1 MWLDGA
7 RPNLANVVCF
17 YAGSAKNELS
27 KRADHGTLLAGFAM
41 NKYRVTSNTKFIGR
55 SQEQARLDEIC
66 HRNEAQFIVVYG
78 RRRVG
83 KTELIEQYFQKRR
96 ILKFEGVEIP
106 SEDQRTL
113 SQRQEYQIRQCL
125 ERLAGYLENPLIAKL
140 ALERWT
146 EFFQLLQ
153 EEATQKNI
161 VLYFEEVQWLTNY
174 QSNFFAELKA
184 FWDDA
189 WRHNPKLTLVLCGSS
204 TSFIVKNIVSD
215 RALYGR
221 VQEEIHL
228 KPFQL
233 SEIEEFM
240 RGFGRKEIM
249 TAQLCVGGIPEY
261 LKRLSKK
268 GSVFTHLCQQSF
280 LPNAYFLQ
288 EKDKIFVSSLS
299 SNKHYERIIQFLS
312 QRCFATAAEIA
323 RFVRGQEQT
332 GGTLTAVLDDLE
344 ECGFIEK
351 QRSVHKDDNSKQ
363 TRFCLSDEYLQWY
376 FSFIHPIKSKIQ
388 SGQYQEDP
396 LRAINRRSLEIVL
409 GFSFERWCR
418 KNAHLFAKI
427 LGFSGMEYR
436 SGPYFAKRKDEKLP
450 GCQIDLVFIIKGSKV
465 VLCEIKYYD
474 GLVGNVVCED
484 MKDKARF
491 FQQALPQ
498 YKNYTFESVLITPEG
513 VKDHKT
519 IDTIFDRVITFDEIF
534 DERYFK

>member
-1 MWLDGA
+1 MSEW
-7 RPNLANVVCF
+7 AN
-17 YAGSAKNELS
+17 
-27 KRADHGTLLAGFAM
+27 HGILQVGFAM
-41 NKYRVTSNTKFIGR
+41 KKYDVTANTKFVGR
-55 SQEQARLDEIC
+55 AQERVRLDEIC
-66 HRNEAQFIVVYG
+66 QKNEAQFIVVYG

-83 KTELIEQYFQKRR
+83 KTELIEQYFQKRK

-106 SEDQRTL
+106 PKDQRTL
-113 SQRQEYQIRQCL
+113 TQRQEYQIRQCL
-125 ERLAGYLENPLIAKL
+125 ERLAVYLENPLIAKL

-146 EFFQLLQ
+146 EFFQLLN
-153 EEATQKNI
+153 EVATQKNI
-161 VLYFEEVQWLTNY
+161 VLYFEEVQWLANY
-174 QSNFFAELKA
+174 QSNFFAELKP

-228 KPFQL
+228 RPFSL
-233 SEIEEFM
+233 NEVEDFM

-249 TAQLCVGGIPEY
+249 AAQLCVGGIPEY
-261 LKRLSKK
+261 LKRLNKK
-268 GSVFTHLCQQSF
+268 GSVFARLCQQSF

-312 QRCFATAAEIA
+312 RQRFATAAEIA
-323 RFVRGQEQT
+323 RFVRGKEQT
-332 GGTLTAVLDDLE
+332 GGTLTMVLDDLE

-351 QRSVHKDDNSKQ
+351 QRSVHKEDNSKQ
-363 TRFCLSDEYLQWY
+363 IRFCISDEYLQWY
-376 FSFIHPIKSKIQ
+376 FNFIHPIKSKIQ
-388 SGQYQEDP
+388 SGQYQRDY
-396 LRAINRRSLEIVL
+396 LRAINRRSLETMM

-436 SGPYFAKRKDEKLP
+436 SGPYFALGKAKKSP
-450 GCQIDLVFIIKGSKV
+450 GCQIDLVYIIKGSKV
-465 VLCEIKYYD
+465 VLCEIKHYD
-474 GLVGNVVCED
+474 GLVGNSVCED
-484 MKDKARF
+484 MKSKAAF

-519 IDTIFDRVITFDEIF
+519 VDTVFDRVITFDEIF
-534 DERYFK
+534 DERNFK